1 MLRKA
6 NTRYAAI
13 QASFWSAY
21 GTLWAFIALLLEH
34 YGFTSGQVGVVTSC
48 ATLGSVILSPAVST
62 FLDAHAQLENRH
74 GAMAMLSLAAAVSL
88 FVWLLPPAQPV
99 ALGVCFALIGTLLSS
114 APPFQNAMAMD
125 ANRCGLPVVY
135 GFCRGI
141 GSVSYAAAA
150 LLLGFV
156 LERRAPTLL
165 LPLFAVL
172 TSVGLFAMAGFR
184 LPVRV
189 RPDASAPSEQHG
201 ILTVLRGEP
210 RFALTL
216 PGCLFFFAAHTI
228 SNTYMNALVGK
239 VGGTASA
246 IGMGLALS
254 AVLELPSMTLV
265 SRLRGRLSSGFLLR
279 LAAAA
284 EIVKFVLYYFA
295 PTMGFVYLGHCLQF
309 FQFAVYAPATV
320 YFVADT
326 LPERDQLRGQS
337 LIYVAGSGLGAALG
351 GLAGGRLIERGGIQS
366 ALLFCI
372 FCAVA
377 SFAVFSVSTRAK
389 KGR

>member
-1 MLRKA
+1 MLRAA

-34 YGFTSGQVGVVTSC
+34 YGFTSGQVGIVTSC
-48 ATLGSVILSPAVST
+48 ATLCSVVLSPAVSSL
-62 FLDAHAQLENRH
+62 LDTHARLENRH

-88 FVWLLPPAQPV
+88 LVWLLPPAQPV
-99 ALGVCFALIGTLLSS
+99 VLGAYFALIGTLLSS
-114 APPFQNAMAMD
+114 VPPFQNAMAMD

-135 GFCRGI
+135 GFCRGV
-141 GSVSYAAAA
+141 GSVSYAAAV

-156 LERRAPTLL
+156 LERHAPTLL
-165 LPLFAVL
+165 LPLFAAL
-172 TSVGLFAMAGFR
+172 TAIGLFAMAGFR
-184 LPVRV
+184 LPQ
-189 RPDASAPSEQHG
+189 RPPEDTAAPARRS
-201 ILTVLRGEP
+201 IAALLRACP

-216 PGCLFFFAAHTI
+216 PGCLFFFAAHTV
-228 SNTYMNALVGK
+228 SNIYMNALVGK

-246 IGMGLALS
+246 IGTGLALS

-265 SRLRGRLSSGFLLR
+265 SKLRGRLSSGFLLR

-284 EIVKFVLYYFA
+284 EIVKFTLYYFA
-295 PTMGFVYLGHCLQF
+295 PSMGFLYLGHCLQF

-351 GLAGGRLIERGGIQS
+351 GLLGGRLVERGGIQS

-377 SFAVFSVSTRAK
+377 AFAVFSLSTRARK
-389 KGR
+389 

>member
-1 MLRKA
+1 MLCRA
-6 NTRYAAI
+6 NTRYAVI
-13 QASFWSAY
+13 HASFWSAY
-21 GTLWAFIALLLEH
+21 GTLWAFIALLLGH

-48 ATLGSVILSPAVST
+48 ATLSSVILAPAVSS
-62 FLDAHAQLENRH
+62 FLDAHARLENRH
-74 GAMAMLSLAAAVSL
+74 GAAALLLLAAAVSL
-88 FVWLLPPAQPV
+88 LVWLLPPAQPV

-114 APPFQNAMAMD
+114 VPPFQNAMAMD
-125 ANRCGLPVVY
+125 ANRCGLPVIY

-141 GSVSYAAAA
+141 GSVSYAAAV
-150 LLLGFV
+150 LILGFV
-156 LERRAPTLL
+156 LECRAPTLL
-165 LPLFAVL
+165 LPLFAAL
-172 TSVGLFAMAGFR
+172 AGICLFATAGFH
-184 LPVRV
+184 LPARA
-189 RPDASAPSEQHG
+189 RSDAPAPLERRG
-201 ILTVLRGEP
+201 VLAVLHDAP
-210 RFALTL
+210 CFALTL
-216 PGCLFFFAAHTI
+216 LGCLFFFAAHTV

-246 IGMGLALS
+246 IGTGLALS

-265 SRLRGRLSSGFLLR
+265 SKLRGRLSSGFLLR

-284 EIVKFVLYYFA
+284 EIVKFTLYYFA
-295 PTMGFVYLGHCLQF
+295 PSMGFLYLGHCLQF

-326 LPERDQLRGQS
+326 LPECDQLRGQS

-351 GLAGGRLIERGGIQS
+351 GLLGGRLVEHGGIQA

-389 KGR
+389 KKP

>member
-1 MLRKA
+1 MLRAA

-34 YGFTSGQVGVVTSC
+34 YGFTSGQVGIVTSC
-48 ATLGSVILSPAVST
+48 ATLCSVVLSPAVSSL
-62 FLDAHAQLENRH
+62 LDTHARLENRH

-88 FVWLLPPAQPV
+88 LVWLLPPAQPV
-99 ALGVCFALIGTLLSS
+99 VLGACFALIGTLLSS
-114 APPFQNAMAMD
+114 VPPFQNAMAMD

-135 GFCRGI
+135 GFCRGV
-141 GSVSYAAAA
+141 GSVSYAAAV

-172 TSVGLFAMAGFR
+172 TAIGLFAMAGFR
-184 LPVRV
+184 LPQ
-189 RPDASAPSEQHG
+189 RPPEEDTAAPAHRS
-201 ILTVLRGEP
+201 IAALLRACP
-210 RFALTL
+210 RFTLTL
-216 PGCLFFFAAHTI
+216 PGCLFFFAAHTV
-228 SNTYMNALVGK
+228 SNTYMNVLVGK

-246 IGMGLALS
+246 IGTGLALS

-265 SRLRGRLSSGFLLR
+265 SRLRGRFSSGFFLR

-295 PTMGFVYLGHCLQF
+295 PSMGVIYLGHCVQF

-351 GLAGGRLIERGGIQS
+351 GLIGGRLIEHGGIQS

-372 FCAVA
+372 FCAAA
-377 SFAVFSVSTRAK
+377 SFAAFSVSTRARK
-389 KGR
+389 